1 VEKLKV
7 IISGVMMLHNGV
19 KSARNGNGTNQV
31 HRKRILHLMTTGSE
45 SVYHKS
51 FMDLVYSS
59 PELYEKF
66 ENVFFFLNS
75 KKSRSLT
82 GLLFANEAR
91 KADLIV
97 AHGLFG
103 FACEYLYLCPG
114 AVSKT
119 RWVIWGGDLYF
130 DLNAEPD
137 DSNKA
142 YIKELYR
149 RIHKHIKRSVVR
161 NVNGFITVISRDI
174 EFAETTYKTQKSRFG
189 AFYPSPVNFDLLDNS
204 INDSSKYTDDRVTK
218 TILLGNSASNTNEHY
233 EVIDFLAQLSKE
245 MQFQVICP
253 LSYGNKEYASQVDI
267 YGRKKIGDN
276 FVSLLTFMQPPDY
289 AKVLLSADIAIMN
302 HRNQEAV
309 GTILALLYSGKKVY
323 IRKDVSTFQW
333 LDALGVKVFD
343 TEILLSSPSLNSI
356 FEFTLE
362 DKERNKQIIK
372 DYFSKENCIRM
383 WKTVLSD

>member
-1 VEKLKV
+1 
-7 IISGVMMLHNGV
+7 MLHNRV
-19 KSARNGNGTNQV
+19 KSAGNGNGMNQL
-31 HRKRILHLMTTGSE
+31 HRKRILHLMTAASE

-51 FMDLVYSS
+51 FMDLIYSS
-59 PELYEKF
+59 PELHEEF
-66 ENVFFFLNS
+66 ENVFFFLDS
-75 KKSRSLT
+75 KKSRFLT
-82 GLLFANEAR
+82 WIQFVNEAR
-91 KADLIV
+91 KASLIV

-103 FACEYLYLCPG
+103 LACEFLYLCPG

-130 DLNAEPD
+130 DLNTDPD
-137 DSNKA
+137 DSSKA
-142 YIKELYR
+142 YKKKLYDR
-149 RIHKHIKRSVVR
+149 AHKHIKRSVVR
-161 NVNGFITVISRDI
+161 NVNGFITVLSRDS
-174 EFAETTYKTQKSRFG
+174 EFAETTYKTQKPRFS
-189 AFYPSPVNFDLLDNS
+189 AFYPLPVNFNLFDN
-204 INDSSKYTDDRVTK
+204 ILNDSSKCADDRATK

-245 MQFQVICP
+245 MQFQIICP

-289 AKVLLSADIAIMN
+289 AKVLLSADTAIMN

-323 IRKDVSTFQW
+323 IRKDISTYQW
-333 LDALGVKVFD
+333 LDTLGVKVFN
-343 TEILLSSPSLNSI
+343 TEVLLSSPPLNSI

-362 DKERNKQIIK
+362 DKERNKQIVK

-383 WKTVLSD
+383 WKTILSD